1 MNISLEDIAVFKH
14 LDILAKRQVE
24 GFITGL
30 HKSPFHG
37 FSVEFAEHRIYNPG
51 ESTRH
56 IDWKV
61 FAKTDRLY
69 TKRYEEETNLR
80 CYVLLDA
87 SGSMFYPQENHL
99 KIRFSA
105 FATACLLQLF
115 QKQRDAFALATF
127 TDNIQFQSQLKS
139 TQTHFNQL
147 ISVLQNTVTNPSHQ
161 DHKTTSVSKAIHS
174 ISEQI
179 GRRAMVIIF
188 SDMFEQENI
197 EDIFLALRHLKHQKH
212 EVLVFHTIDKSTEL
226 EFNFENRPY
235 EFIDIETSEKL
246 NLHPLQIRDQYQER
260 MNALMKNVYEK
271 CAQYKID
278 LIECDV
284 QLPVDQ
290 VLLAYLVKRKKMLV

>member
-1 MNISLEDIAVFKH
+1 MNINLEDIAVFKH
-14 LDILAKRQVE
+14 LDLLAKRQVE

-87 SGSMFYPQENHL
+87 SASMFYPQQNHL

-105 FATACLLQLF
+105 FASACLFQLF

-127 TDNIQFQSQLKS
+127 SQDIQFQSALKS
-139 TQTHFNQL
+139 TNSHFNQL
-147 ISVLQNTVTNPSHQ
+147 VTVLQNTLSKTPAAHQ
-161 DHKTTSVSKAIHS
+161 TSTSVSKAIHA

-179 GRRAMVIIF
+179 GRRAMVILF
-188 SDMFEQENI
+188 SDMFEQEDP
-197 EDIFLALRHLKHQKH
+197 EGVFLALRHLKHQKH
-212 EVLVFHTIDKSTEL
+212 EVLVFHTIDKSTE
-226 EFNFENRPY
+226 FDFAFENRPY
-235 EFIDIETSEKL
+235 EFIDIETQEKL
-246 NLHPLQIRDQYQER
+246 KLHPVQLRAQYQER
-260 MNALMKNVYEK
+260 MKSLMQHVYEK

-284 QLPVDQ
+284 KESVDQ
-290 VLLAYLVKRKKMLV
+290 VLQAYLVKRKKMLI

>member
-1 MNISLEDIAVFKH
+1 MDISLEDIAVFKH
-14 LDILAKRQVE
+14 LDLLAKRQVE

-80 CYVLLDA
+80 CYILLDA
-87 SGSMFYPQENHL
+87 SGSMYYPQENNL

-105 FATACLLQLF
+105 FATACLMQLF

-127 TDNIQFQSQLKS
+127 SDSIHFQSQLKS
-139 TQTHFNQL
+139 TQNHFNQL
-147 ISVLQNTVTNPSHQ
+147 LSVLQVTVRTPSALHLS
-161 DHKTTSVSKAIHS
+161 TSVSKAIHA

-179 GRRAMVIIF
+179 GRRAMVMIF

-197 EDIFLALRHLKHQKH
+197 EDVFLALRHLKHQKH
-212 EVLVFHTIDKSTEL
+212 EVLVFHTIHRSTEFD
-226 EFNFENRPY
+226 FNFENRPY
-235 EFIDIETSEKL
+235 EFIDIETKEKI
-246 NLHPLQIRDQYQER
+246 NLHPLQVREQYQER
-260 MNALMKNVYEK
+260 MAQLMKTVYEK

-284 QLPVDQ
+284 QQSVDQ
-290 VLLAYLVKRKKMLV
+290 VLQAYLVKRKKMLI